1 MSNNTI
7 VDVKTWIDERPI
19 SKYQWVV
26 LSLCFI
32 IIMFDGYDAAVMGFI
47 APALIEDW
55 GISRAEMG
63 PILGAAMFGVAI
75 GALIAGPNADRFG
88 RKRVLMWSILCF
100 ALFSLLS
107 TFARTPVEMAVLRF
121 LTGLGL
127 GAVMPNTVTL
137 VSEYMPERRRSLM
150 ITVMYSGFNVGSG
163 AGGFI
168 AAGLLPD
175 YGWKAVIFAGGI
187 LPLLMLPLL
196 MWILPESAMYMVVR
210 NVAKEKIAK
219 VLTRAG
225 GMFSADT
232 KFVLKAPVIQK
243 KPKSS
248 SCSPM
253 AMPKEPSCCG

>member
-107 TFARTPVEMAVLRF
+107 TFARTPMEMAILRF

-163 AGGFI
+163 AGGFV
-168 AAGLLPD
+168 AAGLLPHF
-175 YGWKAVIFAGGI
+175 GWKAVIFAGGI

-196 MWILPESAMYMVVR
+196 LWILPESAMYMVVR

-225 GMFSADT
+225 GVFSEGT
-232 KFVLKAPVIQK
+232 KFVLKAPVIQ
-243 KPKSS
+243 
-248 SCSPM
+248 
-253 AMPKEPSCCG
+253 